1 MLDQAYILCGA
12 LTGLLVGLTGVGG
25 GALMTPLLILFF
37 QIDPLVAVSTDL
49 WFASLTK
56 MAGLLIHQ
64 RHSQVDWTVVR
75 RLLLGSLPVT
85 VIILILMSLG
95 YQISK
100 NVSLTRGIGA
110 VVLLTAVGLVVS
122 PWLFA
127 LARQTRIDQPQIFK
141 RLQGPATN
149 AFGVVLGVCVS
160 LTSVGAGAI
169 GTLVLMLLYPL
180 RMSPLKLVAT
190 DIAHAMP
197 LALVTAI
204 GYTLMGVPDFHLLQ
218 LLLYGS
224 VPAVI
229 IGSLLTQRLH
239 ERLVQ
244 LLLAA
249 VLLLVGI
256 KTVLI

>member
-1 MLDQAYILCGA
+1 MEIEYILCGA

-37 QIDPLVAVSTDL
+37 HVDPLVAVSTDL

-64 RHSQVDWTVVR
+64 RHAQVDWNVVR

-85 VIILILMSLG
+85 IIILLL
-95 YQISK
+95 ISQK
-100 NVSLTRGIGA
+100 YHVSKSESLTHGVGA
-110 VVLLTAVGLVVS
+110 VVLLTSIGLFAS
-122 PWLFA
+122 PWLFER
-127 LARQTRIDQPQIFK
+127 ARQIRIDRPQVFK
-141 RLQGPATN
+141 RLQGPTTTV
-149 AFGVVLGVCVS
+149 FGAVLGACVS
-160 LTSVGAGAI
+160 VTSVGAGAI

-180 RMSPLKLVAT
+180 RMSPKKLVAT

-197 LALVTAI
+197 LALVIAI
-204 GYTLMGVPDFHLLQ
+204 GYTLFGVPDFGLLQ

-224 VPAVI
+224 IPSVI
-229 IGSLLTQRLH
+229 GGSLLTQRLPA
-239 ERLVQ
+239 RLVQ
-244 LLLAA
+244 LLLAT
-249 VLLLVGI
+249 VLLIVGF